1 MMMFNDY
8 EYKVD
13 AEMAQSEE
21 FDENQEQG
29 LCPEAKIY
37 NMGDVL
43 TSSDECMVIILEIAN
58 KCKEYYIECN
68 ENLNEYLHG
77 NMDVIQYLLN
87 LNEDITIAAMQVYG
101 KFIEYVNETFQ
112 TFNVCKA
119 AFISVFTRLEE
130 CRTYMNRLREE
141 GASKRDRWA
150 ADDEYFECIAE
161 VIDIYQHV
169 INKTDELNLFVVKRC
184 GSVLKHIENQTEE
197 LCNIAID
204 NDCNAIEYV
213 KVQTFSQCKK
223 ALESNGN
230 LLSYIKDPTEEL
242 CLIAINNARLHLFNI
257 KVELRTDAVC
267 LAIVSRKGDELA
279 HMDNKTHELCLAAVK
294 HDGTALSH
302 VYAEDQ
308 TYDICLAAVK
318 QNGFAL
324 QFVNIEKTDELCYE
338 AIATRPTA
346 LEYIEN
352 QTPHM
357 CLTAIKKDPYTINYV
372 REDLKSFELCKLAI
386 LNDPDYEFR
395 TGISNTKHQD
405 YSSKRYEFE
414 CVKEEYKHD
423 IVSMLVNSSRYNNYV
438 YNIGMHL
445 KHASHL
451 LLNNPRIELI
461 YEEEYSLSHKR
472 LNKDDPCDSYNIK
485 LIVERQILDVPVE
498 NISTENIKVFAPKFK
513 PSLAKVSIQ
522 HLPDDAIRKIS
533 EFLVAKPYIIKNID
547 TKEINLTNW
556 IDYYKHKLFGIKMS
570 KKKKINL
577 VDNDGNV
584 ATTLEPFFH
593 LDEDQYNID
602 IDYTTIA
609 LNMVLA

>member
-1 MMMFNDY
+1 MMMFNEY

-13 AEMAQSEE
+13 AEMAQNVEE
-21 FDENQEQG
+21 FDENQEQV
-29 LCPEAKIY
+29 KIY
-37 NMGDVL
+37 NMEDVL
-43 TSSDECMVIILEIAN
+43 TSSIEECMVIILEIAN
-58 KCKEYYIECN
+58 KCKEYYIEP
-68 ENLNEYLHG
+68 NEYLHG
-77 NMDVIQYLLN
+77 NIDVIQYLLN
-87 LNEDITIAAMQVYG
+87 LNEDITLAAMQVNC

-112 TFNVCKA
+112 TLNVCKA
-119 AFISVFTRLEE
+119 AFISVFTKLEE

-150 ADDEYFECIAE
+150 ADDEYFECIAK

-184 GSVLKHIENQTEE
+184 GSILKHIENQTEE

-242 CLIAINNARLHLFNI
+242 CLIAINNASLHLFDI
-257 KVELRTDAVC
+257 KVELRTDAVR
-267 LAIVSRKGDELA
+267 LAIVSKNGNELA

-294 HDGTALSH
+294 HDGTALQF

-318 QNGFAL
+318 QYGYAL

-338 AIATRPTA
+338 AIATCPSA

-357 CLTAIKKDPYTINYV
+357 CLTAIKKDPFALIYV

-386 LNDPDYEFR
+386 LNDPDY
-395 TGISNTKHQD
+395 T
-405 YSSKRYEFE
+405 SKRHEFE
-414 CVKEEYKHD
+414 YVKEEYKHD

-445 KHASHL
+445 KHVSHL

-461 YEEEYSLSHKR
+461 YEEEYYLSHKR
-472 LNKDDPCDSYNIK
+472 LNKDDPYDSYSIE
-485 LIVERQILDVPVE
+485 LIVERQIPDVPVE

-533 EFLVAKPYIIKNID
+533 EFLVEKPYIIKNFD

-556 IDYYKHKLFGIKMS
+556 INYYKYKLFGV
-570 KKKKINL
+570 NL
-577 VDNDGNV
+577 VDNDGNF
-584 ATTLEPFFH
+584 ATDLEPFFH

-609 LNMVLA
+609 LNIILA